1 MPSATMNAEE
11 VRAVWTS
18 DKGSMAQQTAETR
31 WAKIIQGVI
40 DDIGE
45 TAGAQDVGCQKRAE
59 SIAIQIALKDIKTGI
74 EQNKPLT
81 YVRFLPTDRN
91 TETHGASD
99 PCQMTVS
106 SIFKSGTSS
115 WLQLASAVGPTVLG
129 SLASATCTGT
139 TVAAK
144 IRSRNCAESPSRS
157 IQRML
162 NSSKHWQNYDV
173 FKRQK
178 DSTFVKSRAAVE
190 ELASRYMQIVA
201 DTRLAQD
208 ESKEAAQKLL
218 FIEMTEIALWGNAT
232 DLSLLANLTL
242 EDLQNLQGREAIQKS
257 QRNIVDNDTD
267 DVWAYLQR
275 TAGQTRRQI
284 DIILDNAGFEFFTD
298 VLYAAYLLEAGIATS
313 IRLHTKEFPWFVSD
327 VIPSDVASLFEHL
340 ESSECFPVRKHLD
353 QLVPRLRK
361 LFQSGAITTTSDPF
375 WTTPFSFH
383 EMPKKAPALF
393 KELQNSYLVIFKG
406 DLNYRKLTR
415 DGLWP
420 HTTTFE
426 TALGPLGKE
435 SGVKI
440 LALRTNKSD
449 VCVGIPTQSKV
460 DALNEE
466 APDGAWIRNGKYAI
480 VSFSEG
486 Q

>member
-1 MPSATMNAEE
+1 MNAQE

-18 DKGSMAQQTAETR
+18 ERGSMAKETAENR
-31 WAKIIQGVI
+31 WAKIIQGSI

-45 TAGAQDVGCQKRAE
+45 TAAAADVDCQKRAE
-59 SIAIQIALKDIKTGI
+59 SIAIQIALKDIKKGI
-74 EQNKPLT
+74 EQNEPLT
-81 YVRFLPTDRN
+81 PLRDDGKVDIQEWNKKLAAIG
-91 TETHGASD
+91 E
-99 PCQMTVS
+99 C
-106 SIFKSGTSS
+106 S
-115 WLQLASAVGPTVLG
+115 W
-129 SLASATCTGT
+129 
-139 TVAAK
+139 
-144 IRSRNCAESPSRS
+144 INCPWLFGECYMYRS
-157 IQRML
+157 IQRIL

-178 DSTFVKSRAAVE
+178 DASFVKSRAAVE
-190 ELASRYMQIVA
+190 ELASRYMQIVT
-201 DTRLAQD
+201 DTRLAQN
-208 ESKEAAQKLL
+208 ESKEVAKKLL

-275 TAGQTRRQI
+275 TAGQASRQI
-284 DIILDNAGFEFFTD
+284 DIVLDNASFEFFTD
-298 VLYAAYLLEAGIATS
+298 VLYAAYLLEAGISTS
-313 IRLHTKEFPWFVSD
+313 VRLHTKEFPWFVSD
-327 VIPSDVASLFEHL
+327 VIPSDVESLFKHL
-340 ESSECFPVRKHLD
+340 DSSECFPGREYLD
-353 QLVPRLRK
+353 QLIPRLRK
-361 LFQSGAITTTSDPF
+361 FFQSGAITTTSDPF
-375 WTTPFSFH
+375 WTMPFSFH
-383 EMPKKAPALF
+383 EMPSKAPALF

-420 HTTTFE
+420 HTTTYE
-426 TALGPLGKE
+426 KALGPLGKE

-449 VCVGIPTQSKV
+449 VCVGVPTQSKV

-466 APDGAWIRNGKYAI
+466 APSGAWIRNGKYA
-480 VSFSEG
+480 VASFNEG

>member
-81 YVRFLPTDRN
+81 PLPDDGKLDIQEWN
-91 TETHGASD
+91 
-99 PCQMTVS
+99 
-106 SIFKSGTSS
+106 K
-115 WLQLASAVGPTVLG
+115 QLAAIGECSWT
-129 SLASATCTGT
+129 
-139 TVAAK
+139 
-144 IRSRNCAESPSRS
+144 NCPWLFGECYMYRS

-218 FIEMTEIALWGNAT
+218 FVEMTEIALWGNAT

-361 LFQSGAITTTSDPF
+361 LFQSAAITTTSDPF

-383 EMPKKAPALF
+383 EMPTKAPALF

-420 HTTTFE
+420 HTTTFG

>member
-81 YVRFLPTDRN
+81 PLPDDGKLDIQEWN
-91 TETHGASD
+91 
-99 PCQMTVS
+99 
-106 SIFKSGTSS
+106 K
-115 WLQLASAVGPTVLG
+115 QLAAIGECSWT
-129 SLASATCTGT
+129 
-139 TVAAK
+139 
-144 IRSRNCAESPSRS
+144 NCPWLFGECYMYRS

>member
-1 MPSATMNAEE
+1 MNAEE

-81 YVRFLPTDRN
+81 PLPDDGKLDIQEWN
-91 TETHGASD
+91 
-99 PCQMTVS
+99 
-106 SIFKSGTSS
+106 K
-115 WLQLASAVGPTVLG
+115 QLAAIGECSWT
-129 SLASATCTGT
+129 
-139 TVAAK
+139 
-144 IRSRNCAESPSRS
+144 NCPWLFGECYMYRS

-267 DVWAYLQR
+267 DIWAYLQR

-361 LFQSGAITTTSDPF
+361 LFQSAAITTTSDPF

-383 EMPKKAPALF
+383 EMPTKAPALF

>member
-1 MPSATMNAEE
+1 MNAEE

-81 YVRFLPTDRN
+81 PLPDDGKLDIQEWN
-91 TETHGASD
+91 
-99 PCQMTVS
+99 
-106 SIFKSGTSS
+106 K
-115 WLQLASAVGPTVLG
+115 QLAAIGECSWT
-129 SLASATCTGT
+129 
-139 TVAAK
+139 
-144 IRSRNCAESPSRS
+144 NCPWLFGECYMYRS

-361 LFQSGAITTTSDPF
+361 LFQSAAITTTSDPF

-383 EMPKKAPALF
+383 EMPTKAPALF

>member
-1 MPSATMNAEE
+1 
-11 VRAVWTS
+11 
-18 DKGSMAQQTAETR
+18 
-31 WAKIIQGVI
+31 
-40 DDIGE
+40 
-45 TAGAQDVGCQKRAE
+45 
-59 SIAIQIALKDIKTGI
+59 
-74 EQNKPLT
+74 
-81 YVRFLPTDRN
+81 
-91 TETHGASD
+91 
-99 PCQMTVS
+99 
-106 SIFKSGTSS
+106 
-115 WLQLASAVGPTVLG
+115 
-129 SLASATCTGT
+129 
-139 TVAAK
+139 
-144 IRSRNCAESPSRS
+144 
-157 IQRML
+157 ML

-190 ELASRYMQIVA
+190 ELASRYMRIVA

-361 LFQSGAITTTSDPF
+361 LFQSAAITTTSDPF

-383 EMPKKAPALF
+383 EMPTKAPALF

>member
-1 MPSATMNAEE
+1 MNVQE

-18 DKGSMAQQTAETR
+18 DKGSMAKQTAETR
-31 WAKIIQGVI
+31 WAKIIQGII

-45 TAGAQDVGCQKRAE
+45 TAAAEDVDCQRRAE
-59 SIAIQIALKDIKTGI
+59 SIAIQIALKDIKKGI

-81 YVRFLPTDRN
+81 RLPDDGKLDIQEWN
-91 TETHGASD
+91 
-99 PCQMTVS
+99 
-106 SIFKSGTSS
+106 K
-115 WLQLASAVGPTVLG
+115 QLAAIGECSWT
-129 SLASATCTGT
+129 
-139 TVAAK
+139 
-144 IRSRNCAESPSRS
+144 NCPWLFGECYMYRC
-157 IQRML
+157 IQRIL
-162 NSSKHWQNYDV
+162 NSSKYWQNYDV

-190 ELASRYMQIVA
+190 ELASRYIQIVA
-201 DTRLAQD
+201 DTQLAQN
-208 ESKEAAQKLL
+208 ESKEEAKKLL

-275 TAGQTRRQI
+275 TVGQASRQI
-284 DIILDNAGFEFFTD
+284 DVVLDNAGFEFFTD

-327 VIPSDVASLFEHL
+327 VIPSDVESLFEHL
-340 ESSECFPVRKHLD
+340 ESSECFPGRKCLD
-353 QLVPRLRK
+353 QLIPRLRK
-361 LFQSGAITTTSDPF
+361 LFQSGVITTTSDPF

-383 EMPKKAPALF
+383 EMPSKAPALL

-420 HTTTFE
+420 HTTTYE
-426 TALGPLGKE
+426 TALGPLGRE
-435 SGVKI
+435 SGVRI

-449 VCVGIPTQSKV
+449 VCVGVPTQSKV

-466 APDGAWIRNGKYAI
+466 APGGAWVRNGKYAV
-480 VSFSEG
+480 VSFNEG
-486 Q
+486 R

>member
-81 YVRFLPTDRN
+81 PLPDDGKLDIQEWN
-91 TETHGASD
+91 
-99 PCQMTVS
+99 
-106 SIFKSGTSS
+106 K
-115 WLQLASAVGPTVLG
+115 QLAAIGECSWT
-129 SLASATCTGT
+129 
-139 TVAAK
+139 
-144 IRSRNCAESPSRS
+144 NCPWLFGECYMYRS

-190 ELASRYMQIVA
+190 ELASRYMRIVA

-361 LFQSGAITTTSDPF
+361 LFQSAAITTTSDPF

-383 EMPKKAPALF
+383 EMPTKAPALF

>member
-81 YVRFLPTDRN
+81 PLPDDGKLDIQEWN
-91 TETHGASD
+91 
-99 PCQMTVS
+99 
-106 SIFKSGTSS
+106 K
-115 WLQLASAVGPTVLG
+115 QLAAIGECSWT
-129 SLASATCTGT
+129 
-139 TVAAK
+139 
-144 IRSRNCAESPSRS
+144 NCPWLFGECYMYRS

-190 ELASRYMQIVA
+190 ELASCYMQIVA

-361 LFQSGAITTTSDPF
+361 LFQSAAITTTSDPF

-383 EMPKKAPALF
+383 EMPTKAPALF

>member
-1 MPSATMNAEE
+1 MNAQE

-18 DKGSMAQQTAETR
+18 EKGSMAKQTAENR
-31 WAKIIQGVI
+31 WAKIIQGTI

-45 TAGAQDVGCQKRAE
+45 TAAAEDFDGQKRVE
-59 SIAIQIALKDIKTGI
+59 SIAIQIALKDIKKGI
-74 EQNKPLT
+74 ERNKPLT
-81 YVRFLPTDRN
+81 YVLHSPR
-91 TETHGASD
+91 TENAGTHSASD
-99 PCQMTVS
+99 PYKMTAS

-115 WLQLASAVGPTVLG
+115 WLRLASAVGTTALG
-129 SLASATCTGT
+129 SLESATCTGT
-139 TVAAK
+139 IVAAK
-144 IRSRNCAESPSRS
+144 IKSRNCAENPSRS
-157 IQRML
+157 IQRIL

-201 DTRLAQD
+201 DTRLAQNGC
-208 ESKEAAQKLL
+208 KEEAKRLL

-275 TAGQTRRQI
+275 TASQTSRQI

-298 VLYAAYLLEAGIATS
+298 VLYAAYLLDAGISTS
-313 IRLHTKEFPWFVSD
+313 VRLHTKEFPWFVSD
-327 VIPSDVASLFEHL
+327 VISPDVESLFEHL
-340 ESSECFPVRKHLD
+340 DSSECFPGREYLD
-353 QLVPRLRK
+353 QLIPRLRK
-361 LFQSGAITTTSDPF
+361 FFQSGAITTTSDPF

-383 EMPKKAPALF
+383 EMPSKAPALF

-415 DGLWP
+415 DGMWP
-420 HTTTFE
+420 HTTTYE
-426 TALGPLGKE
+426 EALGPLGKQ
-435 SGVKI
+435 SGVRI
-440 LALRTNKSD
+440 LSLRTNKSD
-449 VCVGIPTQSKV
+449 VCVGVPTQSKV

-466 APDGAWIRNGKYAI
+466 APGGAWIKNGKYAV
-480 VSFSEG
+480 VSFNEG
-486 Q
+486 R

>member
-1 MPSATMNAEE
+1 
-11 VRAVWTS
+11 
-18 DKGSMAQQTAETR
+18 
-31 WAKIIQGVI
+31 
-40 DDIGE
+40 
-45 TAGAQDVGCQKRAE
+45 
-59 SIAIQIALKDIKTGI
+59 
-74 EQNKPLT
+74 
-81 YVRFLPTDRN
+81 
-91 TETHGASD
+91 
-99 PCQMTVS
+99 MTVS
-106 SIFKSGTSS
+106 
-115 WLQLASAVGPTVLG
+115 
-129 SLASATCTGT
+129 
-139 TVAAK
+139 AK
-144 IRSRNCAESPSRS
+144 IGLRNCVENPSRC
-157 IQRML
+157 IQRIL
-162 NSSKHWQNYDV
+162 NSSKYWQNYDV

-190 ELASRYMQIVA
+190 ELASRYIQIVA
-201 DTRLAQD
+201 DTQLAQN
-208 ESKEAAQKLL
+208 ESKEEAKKLL

-275 TAGQTRRQI
+275 TVGQASRQI
-284 DIILDNAGFEFFTD
+284 DVVLDNAGFEFFTD

-327 VIPSDVASLFEHL
+327 VIPSDVESLFEHL
-340 ESSECFPVRKHLD
+340 ESSECFPGRKCLD
-353 QLVPRLRK
+353 QLIPRLRK
-361 LFQSGAITTTSDPF
+361 LFQSGVITTTSDPF

-383 EMPKKAPALF
+383 EMPSKAPALL

-420 HTTTFE
+420 HTTTYE
-426 TALGPLGKE
+426 TALGPLGRE
-435 SGVKI
+435 SGVRI

-449 VCVGIPTQSKV
+449 VCVGVPTQSKV

-466 APDGAWIRNGKYAI
+466 APGGAWVRNGKYAV
-480 VSFSEG
+480 VSFNEG
-486 Q
+486 R

>member
-1 MPSATMNAEE
+1 MPSTMDAQE

-18 DKGSMAQQTAETR
+18 DKGSMAKETAETR
-31 WAKIIQGVI
+31 WAKIIQGTI
-40 DDIGE
+40 DDVGE
-45 TAGAQDVGCQKRAE
+45 TAAAEDVDGQKRAE
-59 SIAIQIALKDIKTGI
+59 SIAIQIALKDIKKGI

-81 YVRFLPTDRN
+81 PLPDDGKLDIQEWN
-91 TETHGASD
+91 
-99 PCQMTVS
+99 
-106 SIFKSGTSS
+106 K
-115 WLQLASAVGPTVLG
+115 QLAAIGECSW
-129 SLASATCTGT
+129 
-139 TVAAK
+139 
-144 IRSRNCAESPSRS
+144 INCPWLFAECYIYRS
-157 IQRML
+157 IQRIL

-190 ELASRYMQIVA
+190 ELASRYMHIVA
-201 DTRLAQD
+201 DTQVAEQ
-208 ESKEAAQKLL
+208 ENKEEAKKLL

-242 EDLQNLQGREAIQKS
+242 EDLQTLQGREAIQKS

-275 TAGQTRRQI
+275 TAGQASRQI
-284 DIILDNAGFEFFTD
+284 DIVLDNAGFEFYTD

-313 IRLHTKEFPWFVSD
+313 IRLHTKEYPWFVSD
-327 VIPSDVASLFEHL
+327 VIPSDVESLFEHL
-340 ESSECFPVRKHLD
+340 ESSECFPGREYLD
-353 QLVPRLRK
+353 QLTPRLRK

-383 EMPKKAPALF
+383 EMPSQAPALF
-393 KELQNSYLVIFKG
+393 KELQNSYLVVFKG

-435 SGVKI
+435 TGVKI

-449 VCVGIPTQSKV
+449 VCVGVPTQSKV

-466 APDGAWIRNGKYAI
+466 APGGAWIRNGKYAV
-480 VSFSEG
+480 VSFNEG
-486 Q
+486 R

>member
-81 YVRFLPTDRN
+81 PLPDDGKLDIQEWN
-91 TETHGASD
+91 
-99 PCQMTVS
+99 
-106 SIFKSGTSS
+106 K
-115 WLQLASAVGPTVLG
+115 QLAAIGECSWT
-129 SLASATCTGT
+129 
-139 TVAAK
+139 
-144 IRSRNCAESPSRS
+144 NCPWLFGECYMYRS

-361 LFQSGAITTTSDPF
+361 LFQSAAITTTSDPF

-383 EMPKKAPALF
+383 EMPTKAPALF

-420 HTTTFE
+420 HTTTFG

>member
-18 DKGSMAQQTAETR
+18 DKGSMAQQTAEKR

-81 YVRFLPTDRN
+81 PLPDDGKLDIQEWN
-91 TETHGASD
+91 
-99 PCQMTVS
+99 
-106 SIFKSGTSS
+106 K
-115 WLQLASAVGPTVLG
+115 QLAAIGECSWT
-129 SLASATCTGT
+129 
-139 TVAAK
+139 
-144 IRSRNCAESPSRS
+144 NCPWLFGECYMYRS

-361 LFQSGAITTTSDPF
+361 LFQSAAITTTSDPF

-383 EMPKKAPALF
+383 EMPTKAPALF